1 MTRLYVFEYKL
12 IEKFWEILILRI
24 LYFNEV
30 FKKVLNSLNMG
41 KKAFNKAEKMQKR
54 KKFKKLKS

>member
-30 FKKVLNSLNMG
+30 FKKVLNNLNMG
-41 KKAFNKAEKMQKR
+41 KKAFNKAEKNA
-54 KKFKKLKS
+54 KKKKI

>member
-1 MTRLYVFEYKL
+1 MTRLYVFELKL

-30 FKKVLNSLNMG
+30 FKKVLNNLNMG
-41 KKAFNKAEKMQKR
+41 KKAFNKAEKNA
-54 KKFKKLKS
+54 KKKKI